1 MSCWVT
7 LASGEL
13 SFAPPTLSSVIP
25 CLSAAGPTS
34 LAIIAKGQCA
44 RQPNRSSVGFHDV
57 AVRLRDAFC
66 RGGVPARQTICSA
79 RGCLCADVTPPRSKC
94 QEVGCP
100 MSRPQHDPRRRLQ
113 RSQGQGVGRLM
124 RRRHP
129 DLRRSRRRRRDSP
142 PRRLRSPARCS
153 VRPRDREKRP
163 TPRGHSHQPDHLF
176 CPGMPVG

>member
-1 MSCWVT
+1 
-7 LASGEL
+7 
-13 SFAPPTLSSVIP
+13 LSSVIP

-79 RGCLCADVTPPRSKC
+79 RGCLCADVTPPRSKG